1 MYFDRKRRK
10 IGWLLLVSVALI
22 LGFAAGFLFY
32 GKPARQV
39 QAEAARAIGETIR
52 ERARQCF
59 AVEGVYPESLEYLM
73 ENYGLRINTADYY
86 VVYEAFA
93 DNLPPN
99 VRVAKKE
106 G

>member
-1 MYFDRKRRK
+1 MYFDRKKHRG
-10 IGWLLLVSVALI
+10 GWLLLASVALI
-22 LGFAAGFLFY
+22 LGIAAGFLFY
-32 GKPARQV
+32 GKPAQQV
-39 QAEAARAIGETIR
+39 QEEAAHAIGETVR

-99 VRVAKKE
+99 IRVAKKE